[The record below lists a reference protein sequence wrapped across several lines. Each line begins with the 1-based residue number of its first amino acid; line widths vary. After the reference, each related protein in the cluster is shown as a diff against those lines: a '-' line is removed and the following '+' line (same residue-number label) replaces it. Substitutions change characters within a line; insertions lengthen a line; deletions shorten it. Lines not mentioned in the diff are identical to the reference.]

1 MATHKSARDLAKAQR
16 GQAARLLRGMNLA
29 NEESAKIAL
38 AEAQKLAKGP
48 QRTQI
53 ELAKAGHPFARNRF
67 GKLGAKFGGGKS
79 LMQSFPLLPLG
90 RMGGGVASGFK
101 IVQRKSGALSG
112 WRVINTDPAA
122 RFVLSPEGTSKMVPR
137 GFVAELLKRVAAK
150 VRAAHRKALREATR

>member
-1 MATHKSARDLAKAQR
+1 MATHKSARDLAQAQR

-48 QRTQI
+48 QRTQK

-67 GKLGAKFGGGKS
+67 GKLGQKFGGKS
-79 LMQSFPLLPLG
+79 LMQSFPLLPIG
-90 RMGGGVASGFK
+90 RNKGGVAGGFK

-122 RFVLSPEGTSKMVPR
+122 RFVLAPNGTSKMVAR
-137 GFVAELLKRVAAK
+137 GFIAELIKRVAAK